1 MPDQPRPAADS
12 GSTTFSS
19 GAASADLTPI
29 PGLSHRRVL
38 VIIFAL
44 LLGLFLAALD
54 QTIVATALPTIVAD
68 LHGASHLSWI
78 VVAYLLAATVST
90 PLWGKLGDQYGRK
103 GFFQAAII
111 IFLAGSILSGLSH
124 TMIQLIAA
132 RSFQGLGGG
141 GLMVGTQAIIG
152 DIVSPRDR
160 GRYQGYFGAVFGVS
174 SVIGP
179 LLGGVFV
186 EQLSWRWI
194 FYINIPIGAIALFV
208 VGSQVPGHL
217 RRIHHVIDY
226 LGTIV
231 LVLAATCLVLFT
243 SLGGTTYRWA
253 SAPIIGLGV
262 AGVVLIGVFALAE
275 RRAVEPVLPL
285 HLFSIR
291 TFSVA
296 NFVGFVMGF
305 AMFGAIT
312 YLPVFFQVVRGESPT
327 ISGLQLLPLMF
338 GMLTFSIGSGQIIS
352 RTGRYRL
359 FPIMGTGFV
368 TIGLLLLS
376 RMGIASGPVAPVFY
390 MFVLG
395 MGVGSVMQ
403 VLVLIVQ
410 NSVPYSELGVATAG
424 ATFFRSIGGSFGTAI
439 CGAIFS
445 NVLVGNLVKHLG
457 TARLPTGLSSSS
469 VTPAI
474 LDKLPPAVH
483 HSLAAAYAESIQTV
497 FLVVAPVAFVAFL
510 VAWLIPQ
517 LELRRVVP
525 GQTPPD
531 LGTTPSLPVP
541 DLEAPA
547 LTPTMHRATPTNL
560 T

>member
-1 MPDQPRPAADS
+1 
-12 GSTTFSS
+12 
-19 GAASADLTPI
+19 
-29 PGLSHRRVL
+29 
-38 VIIFAL
+38 
-44 LLGLFLAALD
+44 
-54 QTIVATALPTIVAD
+54 
-68 LHGASHLSWI
+68 
-78 VVAYLLAATVST
+78 
-90 PLWGKLGDQYGRK
+90 
-103 GFFQAAII
+103 
-111 IFLAGSILSGLSH
+111 
-124 TMIQLIAA
+124 
-132 RSFQGLGGG
+132 
-141 GLMVGTQAIIG
+141 
-152 DIVSPRDR
+152 
-160 GRYQGYFGAVFGVS
+160 
-174 SVIGP
+174 
-179 LLGGVFV
+179 
-186 EQLSWRWI
+186 
-194 FYINIPIGAIALFV
+194 
-208 VGSQVPGHL
+208 
-217 RRIHHVIDY
+217 
-226 LGTIV
+226 
-231 LVLAATCLVLFT
+231 
-243 SLGGTTYRWA
+243 
-253 SAPIIGLGV
+253 
-262 AGVVLIGVFALAE
+262 
-275 RRAVEPVLPL
+275 
-285 HLFSIR
+285 
-291 TFSVA
+291 
-296 NFVGFVMGF
+296 
-305 AMFGAIT
+305 
-312 YLPVFFQVVRGESPT
+312 
-327 ISGLQLLPLMF
+327 
-338 GMLTFSIGSGQIIS
+338 
-352 RTGRYRL
+352 
-359 FPIMGTGFV
+359 
-368 TIGLLLLS
+368 
-376 RMGIASGPVAPVFY
+376 

-517 LELRRVVP
+517 LELRRVIP